1 MLQVNEIFHS
11 IQGEGRDSGRPCTFI
26 RLTGCN
32 LRCGWCDT
40 AYAFHDGEAI
50 GIDQILET
58 VDSFN
63 CRLVE
68 LTGGEPLLQEEAPA
82 LLKRLL
88 AEGYELLLETGGGV
102 SIQDVPESVGIIL
115 DIKCPG
121 SGEERSNTW
130 SNLDILPQGSQV
142 KLVIRDRDDFQWAL
156 KIIRDHDL
164 DSRFHVLMSPVRGV
178 LDAADLAAWIL
189 ECSLQVRLQIQLHSF
204 LWPDR
209 TRGY

>member
-26 RLTGCN
+26 RLAGCN

-40 AYAFHDGEAI
+40 AYAFHEGDAI

-58 VDSFN
+58 VDSFK

-121 SGEERSNTW
+121 SGEERSNMW

-164 DSRFHVLMSPVRGV
+164 DSRFHVLMSPVRGA

-189 ECSLQVRLQIQLHSF
+189 ESSLQVRLQIQLHSF

>member
-11 IQGEGRDSGRPCTFI
+11 IQGEGRDSGRPCAFI

-32 LRCGWCDT
+32 LRCDWCDT
-40 AYAFHDGEAI
+40 AYAFHEGEAI
-50 GIDQILET
+50 AIDQILET
-58 VDSFN
+58 VDGFN

-82 LLKRLL
+82 LMKRLL

-102 SIQDVPESVGIIL
+102 SIQDVPEGVGIIL

-121 SGEERSNTW
+121 SGEVDSNMW

-156 KIIRDHDL
+156 KIIRENGL
-164 DSRFHVLMSPVRGV
+164 DSRFHVLMSPVRGAI
-178 LDAADLAAWIL
+178 DAADLAAWIL
-189 ECSLQVRLQIQLHSF
+189 ESSLQIRLQIQLHSF